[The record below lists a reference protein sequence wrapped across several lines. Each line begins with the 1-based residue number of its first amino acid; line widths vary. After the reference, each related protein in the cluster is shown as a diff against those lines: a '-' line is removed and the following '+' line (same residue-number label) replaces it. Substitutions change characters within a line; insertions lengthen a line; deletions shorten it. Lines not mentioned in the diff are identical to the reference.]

1 MNNPFEQKMNTS
13 EESESRAE
21 TDVLE
26 AAPEI
31 KTISKEEIKEI
42 RTGDASATEVGLK
55 EAREAIKGE
64 SLTKTEVK
72 EQTEAEAEKQKFL
85 SIAKEVLAKMKERAA
100 IKKKGAFFGAL
111 KPSPREIAS
120 VDEAIDFVEG
130 EINAGKLPN
139 LASAIN
145 RAGLSVDVPEEYPKK
160 INSKN
165 LQMGGNGGG
174 INW

>member
-1 MNNPFEQKMNTS
+1 MNNSFEQKMNAS
-13 EESESRAE
+13 EKAESGAE

-31 KTISKEEIKEI
+31 KTISQEEIKEI
-42 RTGDASATEVGLK
+42 RTGDASATEASLK

-64 SLTKTEVK
+64 KPLTEIDK
-72 EQTEAEAEKQKFL
+72 ERAEAEAEKQKFL
-85 SIAKEVLAKMKERAA
+85 AIAKEVLAKMKERAA

-160 INSKN
+160 INSKK
-165 LQMGGNGGG
+165 LQVGGNGGG